1 MPVPLA
7 DLVSA
12 VLYGLQRELLRL
24 PLEDAPERHAALIAW
39 LQTLASLFPGA
50 RSSNPNPNPNPNPN
64 LLRSSQ
70 ARGTAR
76 R

>member
-24 PLEDAPERHAALIAW
+24 PLVDAPERRDALIAW
-39 LQTLASLFPGA
+39 LQTLTALFPGSRNREALRRLSRQVA
-50 RSSNPNPNPNPNPN
+50 RV
-64 LLRSSQ
+64 
-70 ARGTAR
+70 AG
-76 R
+76 